1 MIADTCFI
9 IDIMRNNPE
18 AIAKAQEI
26 EKNNTPLL
34 VTAPTV
40 FELNV
45 GLSLSSK
52 PLEEKEKIQEVLD
65 SLPFIPL
72 DYTASIEAGRIYG
85 DKMKQGETI
94 DPQDAMIA
102 GIARSVGEKILTRNI
117 KHFSGIE
124 KVSIDS
130 Y

>member
-26 EKNNTPLL
+26 EKNNTPLI

-52 PLEEKEKIQEVLD
+52 PLEEKKKIQEVLD
-65 SLPFIPL
+65 SLPFLPL
-72 DYTASIEAGRIYG
+72 DYKASIEAGRIYG
-85 DKMKQGETI
+85 DKMKQEITI

-102 GIARSVGEKILTRNI
+102 GIARSIGEKILTRNI
-117 KHFSGIE
+117 RHFLGIE

>member
-9 IDIMRNNPE
+9 VDIMRNNPE

-40 FELNV
+40 FELNI

-52 PLEEKEKIQEVLD
+52 PLEEKEKIHEVLD
-65 SLPFIPL
+65 SLPFLPL
-72 DYTASIEAGRIYG
+72 DYIASIEAGRIYG
-85 DKMKQGETI
+85 DKRKQGEII
-94 DPQDAMIA
+94 DSQDAMIA
-102 GIARSVGEKILTRNI
+102 GIARSIGEKILTRNI
-117 KHFSGIE
+117 KHFIGIE
-124 KVSIDS
+124 KIAIDS

>member
-65 SLPFIPL
+65 SLPFLPL

-85 DKMKQGETI
+85 DKRKQGETI

-124 KVSIDS
+124 KVNIDS

>member
-85 DKMKQGETI
+85 DKRKQGETI

>member
-18 AIAKAQEI
+18 AIARAQEM
-26 EKNNTPLL
+26 ENNSIPIM
-34 VTAPTV
+34 VIAPTV

-45 GLSLSSK
+45 GLSLSAK
-52 PLEEKEKIQEVLD
+52 LLEEKERVLEVLE
-65 SLPFIPL
+65 SLLFLPL
-72 DYTASIEAGRIYG
+72 DFKASIEAGTIYG
-85 DKMKQGETI
+85 EKRKEGDSI

-117 KHFSGIE
+117 KHFQGI
-124 KVSIDS
+124 KNVIVDS